1 MPFAATRMD
10 LENLILREVSQVE
23 KDKYHMMSLTRGN
36 WKKATHEL
44 LNTYIFLK
52 TKIELQM

>member
-1 MPFAATRMD
+1 MNGPGESHTER
-10 LENLILREVSQVE
+10 VSQVE
-23 KDKYHMMSLTRGN
+23 KDEYHMMSLTRGN